1 MLSVPFEAMLAPSWA
16 TSCMRSMGG
25 AGCQKSSTGGGA
37 APQLKRVPLQ
47 SSSSSS
53 AMCRKV
59 PSGEWRVLEVKQDV
73 LFASDPIPPMVR
85 WLALQL
91 PCA

>member
-16 TSCMRSMGG
+16 TSCTRSMGG

-37 APQLKRVPLQ
+37 APQLKGVPLQ

-59 PSGEWRVLEVKQDV
+59 PSGEWRVLEVDV
-73 LFASDPIPPMVR
+73 LFASDPISPMVR